1 MEELL
6 LGLRILA
13 DLVLSAVLGF
23 CIGLERKLRYKEAG
37 IRTHTIVCIGSALM
51 MAISKYGFG
60 GEADSARVA
69 AQIVS
74 GVGFLGAGMI
84 VYQRHEIHGLT
95 TAAGVWATAGI
106 GMACGARLYLV
117 AVCATLLIIGVQCL
131 LHLNVRLFQSKKYYS
146 ININFYKRDNA
157 NEKIKE
163 IFGATRFNH
172 LVMKRSGDEVII
184 SATLFTDKEF
194 SSQRLSEILDENKFI
209 ISVERCDNE

>member
-6 LGLRILA
+6 FGLRILA

-117 AVCATLLIIGVQCL
+117 ALCATLLIIGVQCL